1 MGKKGKGGGGGGG
14 KGGKGK
20 STYVHKVTAND
31 RAHESDA
38 IRLRL
43 LKRLKVLQL
52 QKSVDAQLARMC
64 AYVPDEVSTIAVC
77 RVLCVV

>member
-38 IRLRL
+38 IRMRL

-52 QKSVDAQLARMC
+52 QKAVDAQLTRMC
-64 AYVPDEVSTIAVC
+64 AYIPDEVGLS
-77 RVLCVV
+77 VVHGVYLV